1 MDCVTVIGL
10 ISSVVTIEEACRS
23 WIAVIKEQVK
33 KKGPNLNDWN
43 SDNPKVQSYLNK
55 FKIDMREKYQD
66 HIFSEKEIAEI
77 VQKFFENNTQVEYED
92 REEIEQFIREII
104 IAYNVYT
111 KSLMSPGE
119 KVLHNEMSSDF
130 SKVMDKLEEIQV
142 QPEKENIKKF
152 LRAVGRSKDIEL
164 ANIEEYINGEYEIN
178 RTEFIDSIK
187 LGSNKIISI
196 QGNAG
201 SGKSVICKKLLI
213 GKKYVLA
220 TRAENLALG
229 KTLNEIW
236 GCDVED
242 AILWLG
248 KQRLYIFIDAI
259 EFIADCGENA
269 FVSLQE
275 IYRLADKYE
284 NVFIIT
290 SCRSTDSTAFFKIDT
305 RYRITIYET
314 PELTTEEINNIAK
327 KYPIIKSLQQH
338 KKYSDLFRLPFYIN
352 LIISGGFVEENIK
365 DENSFRLLIREK
377 ILCLKD
383 KCAKYGITS
392 SMVREAVENIVF
404 TRAINFL
411 VGVDKDIIDSK
422 ILEALISEGII
433 VENGN
438 TIRLKYDIFEDICFE
453 RFIDKKFESC
463 SGNYN
468 IFFTEIEKIGRC
480 IYRRY
485 QIWVSNKLF
494 IQSTREKF
502 IYSLLID
509 TNIKENWKKET
520 EIGIVKSKYCGLF
533 FEESSEL
540 LSKDVI
546 GELLNVTNLF
556 AFEARII
563 HTPKLSMSIRP
574 IGAARENLIKIASKE
589 LIVDERYKESLI
601 KLCDDYSNFEN
612 RMIDVEKKACEI
624 IIGYID
630 ELIEKCKNGKAYL
643 YSKELVKLFL
653 IVSKMPKASKEW
665 LCGFV
670 HRMLEEYRSDLNRSD
685 SVSEDILEA
694 IIKNYNPRF
703 VIELPELACEVAE
716 TLWTYRK
723 FRRPFSYYEDDFNK
737 VKAYGL
743 SDKVDNYANNSVF
756 DTPFIWYIMRYNF
769 IKGFNWAIDFLNKSV
784 DCFAK
789 NNPEGIKKIEIFF
802 ADQNEKKLYFGNENL
817 WLADTME
824 RLVPAI
830 LGDIIYVIKRTIVNT
845 ITNTSDR
852 TYAKK
857 LAEYIRKTIYEKSN
871 NILLLS
877 VVETIGMNFEKELSG
892 YAVELAS
899 SMELIYWD
907 IRRYENYL
915 HNPTKELL
923 EKQILMSFGLSQINS
938 RYEKDEKC
946 AKSLQQ
952 YVIDSYLY
960 GDEKI
965 KSKCNVTVD
974 YLYSIFD
981 EKMCPNENLQIQKM
995 DARNAIMTQ
1004 VNENTLLLETQIQ
1017 GEPQKIVQ
1025 KNEEASKPIKKI
1037 NKSLN
1042 NLVEN
1047 VKNNEIKTDDII
1059 QLIDELLERMQE
1071 NDLLDMQYEA
1081 TLIILIAGA
1090 LTKTDIPKKQ
1100 RNNLIG
1106 EWLKRFDKIFDKG
1119 NGSYIAN
1126 MDVTGQLWMQLKEE
1140 IDPIHEEHILSI
1152 ILNSFLNE
1160 EHSGLIEKISD
1171 SAVCFLRLN
1180 KKYAKRF
1187 FNTIVKLSEDE
1198 MNHQRFNAEYIEVHK
1213 DNEKFD
1219 FVPNM
1224 IPRLKGIDYHISKNG
1239 TELYEN
1245 QKEMIIRN
1253 YLFKNFEA
1261 DLSDFDIDNYDIGIL
1276 CQLPH
1281 CGLDIED
1288 EKMALV
1294 IKNIVIC
1301 MIEIWN
1307 ADVSKRQAHE
1317 IIDTFKEHS
1326 ISTFFQYQLR
1336 LLGKNAEPLYDVLF
1350 SNIDFSKFTIDTIEF
1365 YKDIF
1370 GGFLSAYIYGFREKG
1385 KRSDIE
1391 TKINML
1397 EKYIEA
1403 IPEEWVRMELEKSLF
1418 LCVTRYNSWDVNKVK
1433 AQYSYKDKCFINNQ
1447 LCKYGKIHLRDV
1459 LRTVYMLNID
1469 ELLPDILIGL
1479 SECFDTTI
1487 SHGKEKFFKDVQDEQ
1502 TVVDMIILKAFVNY
1516 SDEIKKDEKLIN
1528 AYENILSSLT
1538 EIGNEKAAVLL
1549 DEFRIH

>member
-1 MDCVTVIGL
+1 MDCATVIGL
-10 ISSVVTIEEACRS
+10 ISSVVTIEEAFRS
-23 WIAVIKEQVK
+23 WLTVIKEKLK

-43 SDNPKVQSYLNK
+43 SDDPMVQSYLDK
-55 FKIDMREKYQD
+55 FKMGMREMYQD
-66 HIFSEKEIAEI
+66 HIFSNKEIDEI
-77 VQKFFENNTQVEYED
+77 VYGFFENNTQIQCED
-92 REEIEQFIREII
+92 KEETEEFIREII
-104 IAYNVYT
+104 TAYNIYT

-365 DENSFRLLIREK
+365 DENSFRLLIWEK

-563 HTPKLSMSIRP
+563 HIPKLSMSIRP

-665 LCGFV
+665 LYGFV

-723 FRRPFSYYEDDFNK
+723 LRRPFSYYEDDFNK

-743 SDKVDNYANNSVF
+743 SDKADNYANNSVF

-784 DCFAK
+784 ACFAK
-789 NNPEGIKKIEIFF
+789 NNPEGIRKIEIFF

-1042 NLVEN
+1042 NLIEN

-1071 NDLLDMQYEA
+1071 NDLLDMQYED

-1090 LTKTDIPKKQ
+1090 LTKTDISKKQ

-1106 EWLKRFDKIFDKG
+1106 EWLKRFSKIFDKG

-1224 IPRLKGIDYHISKNG
+1224 IPRLKGVDYHISKNG

-1370 GGFLSAYIYGFREKG
+1370 GGFLSAYIDGFREKG

-1479 SECFDTTI
+1479 SECFDATI

-1502 TVVDMIILKAFVNY
+1502 TIVDMIILKAFVNY

>member
-1 MDCVTVIGL
+1 MDHVAVIGL
-10 ISSVVTIEEACRS
+10 ISSILTIEEAGRS
-23 WIAVIKEQVK
+23 WITLIKEKVK

-43 SDNPKVQSYLNK
+43 SDNPVVQSCLDK
-55 FKIDMREKYQD
+55 FKMDMREKYQD
-66 HIFSEKEIAEI
+66 HIFSEKEIDEI
-77 VQKFFENNTQVEYED
+77 VQKFFENNTQIEYED

-152 LRAVGRSKDIEL
+152 LRAVERSKDIEL

-213 GKKYVLA
+213 EKEYVLA

-269 FVSLQE
+269 FISLQE

-305 RYRITIYET
+305 KYRITIYET
-314 PELTTEEINNIAK
+314 PELTTEELNNIAK

-352 LIISGGFVEENIK
+352 LIISGGFVKENIK
-365 DENSFRLLIREK
+365 DENSFRLLIWEK

-383 KCAKYGITS
+383 KCAKYGISS
-392 SMVREAVENIVF
+392 SMAREAVENIVF
-404 TRAINFL
+404 TRATNFL

-438 TIRLKYDIFEDICFE
+438 TVRLKYDIFEDICFE
-453 RFIDKKFESC
+453 RFIDKNFESC
-463 SGNYN
+463 LGNYN
-468 IFFTEIEKIGRC
+468 TFFTEIEKIGRC

-509 TNIKENWKKET
+509 ANIKENWKKET

-540 LSKDVI
+540 LSKNVI

-563 HTPKLSMSIRP
+563 HIPKLSMSIRP

-723 FRRPFSYYEDDFNK
+723 LRRPFSYYEDDFNK

-743 SDKVDNYANNSVF
+743 SDKADNYANNSVF

-784 DCFAK
+784 ACFAK
-789 NNPEGIKKIEIFF
+789 NNPEGIRKIEIFF

-1071 NDLLDMQYEA
+1071 NDLLDMQYED

-1090 LTKTDIPKKQ
+1090 LTKTDISKKQ

-1106 EWLKRFDKIFDKG
+1106 EWLKRFSKIFDKG

-1140 IDPIHEEHILSI
+1140 IDPIH
-1152 ILNSFLNE
+1152 E

-1224 IPRLKGIDYHISKNG
+1224 IPRLKGVDYHISKNG

-1336 LLGKNAEPLYDVLF
+1336 LLGKNVEPLYDVLF

-1370 GGFLSAYIYGFREKG
+1370 GGFLSAYIDGFREKG

-1479 SECFDTTI
+1479 SECFDATI

-1502 TVVDMIILKAFVNY
+1502 TIVDMIILKAFVNY